1 MFILCIHVNSQTGC
15 LFRAVEQKPQ
25 GRREGIERS
34 GEIFRLILVRE
45 TFTVDLAALPFLVI
59 EIETGSTREIV
70 LSGLLLMRSRRE
82 EDPLP

>member
-1 MFILCIHVNSQTGC
+1 MNSQSGC
-15 LFRAVEQKPQ
+15 LFRAVEKKPQ
-25 GRREGIERS
+25 GHGRGLNAP
-34 GEIFRLILVRE
+34 GKIFSLILVRE

-70 LSGLLLMRSRRE
+70 LSGSLLMRSRRE